1 MYRNR
6 VFTRYYTY
14 VKFAFSN
21 KGVVVLN
28 MSGNILALLM
38 ALISGVLMAIQGS
51 LNTALSKVI
60 GLLETTFIVHVTGTI
75 ILVVLLFVLRM
86 GKGNLYALS
95 EAPWYAYLG
104 GVVGVGIIYLVAA
117 SIPEVGVA
125 NATTAIIVGQV
136 VTAIVI
142 DHFGAFGL
150 EKMAYGWNQ
159 IVGVILLGIGAK
171 LLLK

>member
-1 MYRNR
+1 MLS
-6 VFTRYYTY
+6 
-14 VKFAFSN
+14 AE
-21 KGVVVLN
+21 GVVVLN
-28 MSGNILALLM
+28 LSGNILALVL
-38 ALISGVLMAIQGS
+38 ALISGVLMAVQGS

-75 ILVVLLFVLRM
+75 ILVIMLFALRM

-125 NATTAIIVGQV
+125 NATTAIIIGQV
-136 VTAIVI
+136 LTAIII

-159 IVGVILLGIGAK
+159 LVGLILLGIGAK

>member
-1 MYRNR
+1 
-6 VFTRYYTY
+6 
-14 VKFAFSN
+14 
-21 KGVVVLN
+21 LN
-28 MSGNILALLM
+28 ISGNILPLLL
-38 ALISGVLMAIQGS
+38 ALISGVLMAVQGS
-51 LNTALSKVI
+51 LNTALSKVV

-75 ILVVLLFVLRM
+75 ILLILLFMFRM
-86 GKGNLYALS
+86 GKGNLYELS
-95 EAPWYAYLG
+95 AAPWYAYLG

-136 VTAIVI
+136 ITAIII

-150 EKMAYGWNQ
+150 ERIAYGWNQ
-159 IVGVILLGIGAK
+159 IVGLILLGIGAK